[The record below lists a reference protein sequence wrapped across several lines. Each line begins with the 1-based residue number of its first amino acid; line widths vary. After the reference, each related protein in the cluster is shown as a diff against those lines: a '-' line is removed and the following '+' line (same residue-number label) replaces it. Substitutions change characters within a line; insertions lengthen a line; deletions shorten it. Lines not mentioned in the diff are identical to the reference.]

1 VPILLYWRFRNQ
13 TASSPEIHKVFR
25 DISHLWFIIDSGEEI
40 TVEEHNEM
48 ITVVI
53 EGKAMEN
60 RRIFRFCCIYGR
72 KIGAYPYEDVA
83 TAPQGIT
90 ERYASSRL
98 KGDYL
103 K

>member
-1 VPILLYWRFRNQ
+1 
-13 TASSPEIHKVFR
+13 
-25 DISHLWFIIDSGEEI
+25 
-40 TVEEHNEM
+40 M